1 MNFMLFSN
9 VFLFLPVIISAWK
22 GEWIYFTFA
31 LGLAIFSPI
40 YHYLTESK
48 TKKDTFLKITKNLD
62 WLFAIGAYAYMY
74 YFIFERIGQYQIVL
88 FILLSSTVLFF
99 YYGYKFGNYKK
110 WHPWFHVVAPIVS
123 SFIVLLG
130 S

>member
-22 GEWIYFTFA
+22 GEWVYFTFA

-40 YHYLTESK
+40 YHYLSENK
-48 TKKDTFLKITKNLD
+48 TDKTNFLKITKNLD
-62 WLFAIGAYAYMY
+62 WLFAVGAYAYMY
-74 YFIFERIGQYQIVL
+74 YFIFAKVEVYQNLLFVL
-88 FILLSSTVLFF
+88 LTFTVIFF
-99 YYGYKFGNYKK
+99 WYGYKFANYKK
-110 WHPWFHVVAPIVS
+110 WHPWFHIVAPIVS